1 MDLTVLNI
9 SKVKSTEEASKLMK
23 ESAVLLYIFFGI
35 QLFMC
40 VFAYP
45 VLQDVEVFLVPIA
58 LLLMIVVVHRFKNR
72 AISIVMLCY
81 LLLELANRLYNKF
94 TDQQP
99 AAFILVAIVCYLS
112 AQATYA
118 AISIKRFSKTKQR

>member
-1 MDLTVLNI
+1 MLNI

-35 QLFMC
+35 QLFMG

-45 VLQDVEVFLVPIA
+45 VLQDVQVFLVPIA